1 MSVLLCNSAC
11 ACVGAL
17 RHLYI
22 CTIMFLGIGG
32 SVCLWVRITPGA
44 LQDNG
49 VKGGVRVAYEF
60 RLRKSVWDKFKSCN

>member
-32 SVCLWVRITPGA
+32 SVMLVGENNTGCASR
-44 LQDNG
+44 Q
-49 VKGGVRVAYEF
+49 RSE
-60 RLRKSVWDKFKSCN
+60 RKSTCGL